1 MSMTRLKLYSRGN
14 CHLCEEMLEALRP
27 LLAGKAELD
36 VVDIDGD
43 PGLER
48 EYGIRIP
55 VLKAGDVELSVYR
68 LDKDRVDR
76 YLADAD

>member
-1 MSMTRLKLYSRGN
+1 MSVTRLKLYSRGN
-14 CHLCEEMLEALRP
+14 CHLCEEMLGALMP

-68 LDKDRVDR
+68 LDEERVER
-76 YLADAD
+76 YLAGAE

>member
-1 MSMTRLKLYSRGN
+1 MSVTRLKLYSRGN
-14 CHLCEEMLEALRP
+14 CRLCEEMLEALMP
-27 LLAGKAELD
+27 LLAGKAG
-36 VVDIDGD
+36 VAVNVDDD

-68 LDKDRVDR
+68 LDKERVER
-76 YLADAD
+76 YLAGGE

>member
-1 MSMTRLKLYSRGN
+1 MSVKRLKLYRRGN

-43 PGLER
+43 PSLER

-55 VLKAGDVELSVYR
+55 VLTAGDLELSVYR

-76 YLADAD
+76 YLAGAG

>member
-1 MSMTRLKLYSRGN
+1 MSMTRLTLYSRGN
-14 CHLCEEMLEALRP
+14 CHLCEEMLDALRP
-27 LLAGKAELD
+27 LLAGRAELE

-43 PGLER
+43 SDLER

-68 LDKDRVDR
+68 LDRERLDRH
-76 YLADAD
+76 LAGAE

>member
-1 MSMTRLKLYSRGN
+1 M
-14 CHLCEEMLEALRP
+14 P

-68 LDKDRVDR
+68 LDEERVER
-76 YLADAD
+76 YLAGAE